1 MKLFRFIFKDR
12 SLGYK
17 FTLLAVVPV
26 VIVTIFIALNIVG
39 SLERSM
45 IESARTRALGLT
57 ELSALSMSNAFV
69 MYNKSL
75 LDSFVDSLGK
85 EKDILFAVVVDSS
98 DGRILA
104 HSNHQYDGKIFTG
117 TDRSPSRSAG
127 TGKRREIQQLSAA
140 IMIEGK
146 KYADIRVGFSLEG
159 VYQELT
165 QIKNRILTVAGIA
178 VILGLLFSVA
188 LARIISKPIRALA
201 QQAVEIGSGN
211 FKQKILYESKDALGQ
226 LAASFNEMAEKLER
240 NISMLEENE
249 EKYHALFEASSDAV
263 FIMDE
268 EEFLECNKQTFKIFG
283 CTSKDII
290 GQSPLKFSPPTQ
302 PDGSLSKDSAKEKIR
317 EAFNGKH
324 QRFYWQHARLD
335 GSTFDAEVSLIL
347 AHIGNRAVI
356 QAVVQDISVRKR
368 AEEALKKHAHDL
380 NERVKELNCLYEVS
394 RLMEKTDKSWSE
406 SLKEVVDLIP
416 PAWQYPDVT
425 CARVIFEEREF
436 MTDNFNET
444 MWKQSVDITVSGE
457 KAGVVEVFYLKEMPA
472 AHEGPFLKEERSLID
487 ALGRQL
493 GNTVERKKAEEEVKK
508 YQGHLEKLVRERTDE
523 LAIAK
528 ERAEEMS
535 RYKSEFLAN
544 MSHELRT
551 PLNSILGFS
560 EVLQDMIFG
569 ELNKKQEEYLNYIRE
584 SGQHLLSLIDDILD
598 LSKIEVGK
606 LEMEPAEVRLG
617 DLLQNSLIM
626 IKEKALNHGIEP
638 ILKLENEIPEIY
650 ADERMVKQV
659 VFNLLSNAVKFTQDG
674 GKVGIE
680 ASIENEYI
688 RVTVWDTGIGI
699 KEEDKEK
706 LFKEF
711 QQLDSG
717 RDKRYQGTGLGLA
730 LSKRLVEMHGGRIW
744 VESEPGK
751 GSRFSFTLPIKAHP
765 QK

>member
-69 MYNKSL
+69 IYNKSL

-560 EVLQDMIFG
+560 EVLQDMMFG